1 MLLNF
6 SVMNALS
13 FRELQQFTMQR
24 SIRVKDCEWA
34 HPEVSTL
41 AAIYG
46 GNACGKTNLLRCI
59 SFLRNFVENSFKDG
73 SSNSGINAIPFIL
86 NKESENKPSTFFIEF
101 IASDNNRYQYWF
113 IINNKH
119 VLEEVL
125 WLFRSTTNRKTVLFE
140 REYGKP
146 IKFGTSI
153 KNVGKVVEKITKD
166 NVLFL
171 STAAASGV
179 SALHAAYEEITSS
192 MQCRTVNFDDYH
204 AVLTRILREHPDF
217 ANNISKLLKYA
228 DLGLKG
234 VAVQDEQLD
243 AATSEKLTKIA
254 HLIKELDAD
263 SSRPTSNG
271 LENDAKLQKFS
282 VSRLA
287 FTHSGQ
293 QERQLPEDFESLG
306 TKTALVLFAFVL
318 DALLKRSILLIDEID
333 TSLSM
338 QLISEVISLYNNPE
352 TNPHQSQLIFT
363 THDLSLISNSG
374 VDESILDRDQIWFVE
389 KNSLGESSLHPL
401 TEWENR
407 SVNFGKNYQH
417 NVYASAPQPTLH
429 KVFSA
434 MLEQM
439 QTN

>member
-1 MLLNF
+1 M
-6 SVMNALS
+6 
-13 FRELQQFTMQR
+13 
-24 SIRVKDCEWA
+24 
-34 HPEVSTL
+34 
-41 AAIYG
+41 
-46 GNACGKTNLLRCI
+46 
-59 SFLRNFVENSFKDG
+59 
-73 SSNSGINAIPFIL
+73 
-86 NKESENKPSTFFIEF
+86 
-101 IASDNNRYQYWF
+101 
-113 IINNKH
+113 
-119 VLEEVL
+119 

-153 KNVGKVVEKITKD
+153 KNVGKAVEKITKD

-179 SALHAAYEEITSS
+179 SALQADYEEITSS
-192 MQCRTVNFDDYH
+192 MQCRTVNFNDYR
-204 AVLTRILREHPDF
+204 AALTRILREHPDF
-217 ANNISKLLKYA
+217 AHNISKLLKYA

-263 SSRPTSNG
+263 SSKPTSNG

-374 VDESILDRDQIWFVE
+374 TDKTILDRDQIWFIE
-389 KNSLGESSLHPL
+389 KNALGESSLHPL
-401 TEWENR
+401 T
-407 SVNFGKNYQH
+407 
-417 NVYASAPQPTLH
+417 
-429 KVFSA
+429 
-434 MLEQM
+434 
-439 QTN
+439 